1 MCTQKYK
8 VHVSGSSLVCL
19 TDRQRSLVTEH
30 SQHSSL
36 RNKPRPHQMGTDLPT
51 LDHTHTPIAA
61 VYALAPTD
69 SCPQEPSLGYPVPT
83 ITAQH
88 PHKEILCAAFVTYH
102 FSFWSKL
109 FVFLFVFFTINSV
122 TSGSISESTLCN
134 PQQATYCQCLKMCSM
149 QRHRM
154 MWPEWGHAKL
164 LTFVQASWLRFSLED
179 SHRYS
184 CACRWVQAWSP
195 QSSSEEE
202 GNEWEVGDRTIR
214 GSNEKTPEANKRGM
228 WA

>member
-1 MCTQKYK
+1 MPLLPQT
-8 VHVSGSSLVCL
+8 HV
-19 TDRQRSLVTEH
+19 
-30 SQHSSL
+30 L
-36 RNKPRPHQMGTDLPT
+36 RNLHLGTRCPPSQLSI
-51 LDHTHTPIAA
+51 HTRKFF
-61 VYALAPTD
+61 VLLL
-69 SCPQEPSLGYPVPT
+69 SLIVSPFDPNC
-83 ITAQH
+83 
-88 PHKEILCAAFVTYH
+88 LCFC
-102 FSFWSKL
+102 L
-109 FVFLFVFFTINSV
+109 FFLTINSV
-122 TSGSISESTLCN
+122 SSGSISESTLCN
-134 PQQATYCQCLKMCSM
+134 PQQATYCRCLIMCSM

-214 GSNEKTPEANKRGM
+214 GSNEKTPEANKHGYVGIDPRWPSSGLPFHTLIL
-228 WA
+228 